1 MEAQI
6 ATLKKFKQDR
16 SNADVQRALSAL
28 SRACGD
34 ETDNIFGRLIEAA
47 DAGVT
52 HGEICAC
59 LRGELGFGQ
68 PLIAA

>member
-1 MEAQI
+1 
-6 ATLKKFKQDR
+6 
-16 SNADVQRALSAL
+16 LSAL

-34 ETDNIFGRLIEAA
+34 ETDNIFGRLVEAA
-47 DAGVT
+47 DAGAT

-59 LRGELGFGQ
+59 LREELGFGQ